1 MLFSFPLTYVLC
13 SCFCWLISASSWP
26 CSVDLGYWPWFAS
39 DYPLVQTLACYWTSF
54 CLLPWYSPQPAT
66 WPHFCLTVYYL
77 TTSLFLAVTCYQATR
92 TRVFFFVELCTS
104 VTTFR
109 GAWTRATREV
119 LSSARPPT
127 KVCKTS
133 NLDRQEVDKVEGQM
147 CTIYERYM
155 EIAVESF
162 VHRCLKIEPSVRN

>member
-1 MLFSFPLTYVLC
+1 MLLDLVLPASLVLT
-13 SCFCWLISASSWP
+13 SA
-26 CSVDLGYWPWFAS
+26 C
-39 DYPLVQTLACYWTSF
+39 
-54 CLLPWYSPQPAT
+54 
-66 WPHFCLTVYYL
+66 YL
-77 TTSLFLAVTCYQATR
+77 TTLLPHRVLPDYVSVPGSHLLPSYQNPC
-92 TRVFFFVELCTS
+92 FFFVELCTS

-162 VHRCLKIEPSVRN
+162 VGRCLKIEPSVRN

>member
-1 MLFSFPLTYVLC
+1 MPLTTPWC
-13 SCFCWLISASSWP
+13 RPWHATGPRSACFPGTHLSLLPDHTSASLCMTPASP
-26 CSVDLGYWPWFAS
+26 DYVSVPGS
-39 DYPLVQTLACYWTSF
+39 H
-54 CLLPWYSPQPAT
+54 LLPS
-66 WPHFCLTVYYL
+66 
-77 TTSLFLAVTCYQATR
+77 YQNPC
-92 TRVFFFVELCTS
+92 FFFVELCTS

-162 VHRCLKIEPSVRN
+162 VHRCLKIEPSVRK